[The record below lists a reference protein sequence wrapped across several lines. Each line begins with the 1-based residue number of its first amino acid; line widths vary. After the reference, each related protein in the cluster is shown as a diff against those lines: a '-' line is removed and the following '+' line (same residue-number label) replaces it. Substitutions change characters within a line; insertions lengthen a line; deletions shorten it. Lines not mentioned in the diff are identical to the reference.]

1 MCLAPPRL
9 SALSALLDECGE
21 IFRLGWPIA
30 ITRIAQFVPKMLMLG
45 VVARLPGGA
54 TYLAGAGTGTMF
66 CNVSGQAFISGT
78 GYGGTALMSH
88 AYGAGNLPRVGLLLQ
103 RQLAMHGLLVVCFVA
118 PLWLCAEPLLIALH
132 QPAQTAALAARF
144 ALIRLFAM
152 PFNTIFTDLSSFLT
166 AQKVTKLPAAINA
179 VSSTA
184 QALLFLLL
192 VRAPGTDAL
201 ALGFDG
207 AAIALSV
214 GEIAQALA
222 LLALTPRALSGSVA
236 HAGAW
241 PRWTS
246 WRPALRGWGEMLSLG
261 LPSAV
266 MTMAEWLGWEC
277 SLFQAG
283 ALCEGEVACAAL
295 EAFPVLSQTMV
306 VLFMLH
312 FGFAIAAGARVGNA
326 LGAGRPK
333 EAILTARAGFAIALA
348 IGTAVSIGLVAG
360 RNAWARLF
368 VGDSGASDSELA
380 NLIADALPLVAG
392 YVLLDAL
399 GPAWAHQ
406 ILFAAGRVRFGAAYN
421 VLCFWVFAQPLGA
434 ALAFR
439 YGLGIFGLWAGLDA
453 GMAALVLGL
462 VAYVAT
468 GLDWAEASKSAR
480 KRSLRA
486 ASSEGETGLKRADAA
501 SDPLAS
507 GGKLLHGL
515 ELNSSDPSSD
525 V

>member
-54 TYLAGAGTGTMF
+54 TYLAGAGTGTMCARYSAVSAVRPAIAARTVCSGVSTTQLCVCPLLRF

-406 ILFAAGRVRFGAAYN
+406 VRWGSGDGEVRAGVGVRWGLATCCLCSWAWVGVKVWWGFATCYWT
-421 VLCFWVFAQPLGA
+421 C
-434 ALAFR
+434 
-439 YGLGIFGLWAGLDA
+439 
-453 GMAALVLGL
+453 
-462 VAYVAT
+462 
-468 GLDWAEASKSAR
+468 SAR
-480 KRSLRA
+480 RGRTRCSCL
-486 ASSEGETGLKRADAA
+486 
-501 SDPLAS
+501 
-507 GGKLLHGL
+507 
-515 ELNSSDPSSD
+515 
-525 V
+525 